1 MKEFNIQKAREG
13 YPVCTRDGRKTRI
26 LTFDR
31 QCNTPIVALVD
42 NSDEYDD
49 PFEVVCSY
57 HEDGKY
63 ELQGAHPNDLMMAPV
78 KHEGYVNIYQFTAG
92 HYSTGQS
99 VYKNEEDAVHS
110 GKGVAAYIATAK
122 IEWEE

>member
-1 MKEFNIQKAREG
+1 MKEFNLELAKQG
-13 YPVCTRDGRKTRI
+13 YPVCTRDGRKARI

-63 ELQGAHPNDLMMAPV
+63 KLQGANPNDLM
-78 KHEGYVNIYQFTAG
+78 
-92 HYSTGQS
+92 
-99 VYKNEEDAVHS
+99 
-110 GKGVAAYIATAK
+110 IASFRQEK
-122 IEWEE
+122 LFFLFGI